1 MRIRGVDH
9 VEVTPVERAVGWRE
23 RKLRK
28 LALCVDVRMGMA
40 VASVEPTVGA
50 GDGEPDKREQGKE
63 HDLTIIWIPYLSP
76 CGRRMS
82 GRQARCLFDGP
93 GQT

>member
-40 VASVEPTVGA
+40 VASVEP
-50 GDGEPDKREQGKE
+50 DEREQGKE
-63 HDLTIIWIPYLSP
+63 HD
-76 CGRRMS
+76 GR
-82 GRQARCLFDGP
+82 
-93 GQT
+93 T